1 MKNADIVSVEVKM
14 HWLLIIIVVISA
26 VNIEVMAGK
35 EIQYGTF
42 KISFTL
48 LNHININNF

>member
-14 HWLLIIIVVISA
+14 HWLLIISVVISA

-35 EIQYGTF
+35 EIYRIF
-42 KISFTL
+42 KSSFTL
-48 LNHININNF
+48 LNQINKNNF

>member
-14 HWLLIIIVVISA
+14 HWLLIILVVISA

-35 EIQYGTF
+35 EIYGTF
-42 KISFTL
+42 KSSFTL
-48 LNHININNF
+48 LDQININNF